1 MSESALLYIKQFF
14 VCFNQSD
21 IIGQDLNVHIAFLLG
36 LTVSFSIW
44 LGKTLLQVLDTVMDV
59 SQFSLDQGET

>member
-1 MSESALLYIKQFF
+1 MSESALLYIKPFF
-14 VCFNQSD
+14 VCFNQRD

>member
-14 VCFNQSD
+14 VCFNQRD